1 MFYVLLL
8 HSHFNNIILGEYGVV
23 YKAHLIAPSNKYEP
37 KLVAVKTLK
46 GNQFQYGAVD
56 TEYTY
61 FIFACNSLGQFSQTD
76 VDSLME
82 ETIRMKQFNHSN
94 VLGLLGVCVDA
105 GSAPYVV
112 LPYMANGSLL
122 DWLKRERSR
131 IVLTK
136 DEPTEEQVS

>member
-1 MFYVLLL
+1 MKQYIDTQSIYNYFMFVCY
-8 HSHFNNIILGEYGVV
+8 
-23 YKAHLIAPSNKYEP
+23 
-37 KLVAVKTLK
+37 
-46 GNQFQYGAVD
+46 
-56 TEYTY
+56 
-61 FIFACNSLGQFSQTD
+61 SLGHFSQPD

-94 VLGLLGVCVDA
+94 VLGLLGVCVNA

-112 LPYMANGSLL
+112 LPFMAKGSLF

-136 DEPTEEQVS
+136 DEKQVS

>member
-23 YKAHLIAPSNKYEP
+23 YKAHLIGPSTKYEP

-46 GNQFQYGAVD
+46 GNFNMAQWTPSIY
-56 TEYTY
+56 YY
-61 FIFACNSLGQFSQTD
+61 FIFVCNSLGQFSQTD